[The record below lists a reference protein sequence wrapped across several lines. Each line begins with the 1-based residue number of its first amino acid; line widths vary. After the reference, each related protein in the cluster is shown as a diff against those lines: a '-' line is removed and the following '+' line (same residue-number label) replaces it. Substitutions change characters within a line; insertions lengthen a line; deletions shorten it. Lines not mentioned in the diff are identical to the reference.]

1 MPLPTPFPVL
11 ATSASDIHSQSL
23 SQPHCPPSS
32 SFASFNHGLP
42 GLNDTDVL
50 GEDDIFS
57 LLDPDFSSDLSSLS
71 KLLTPINTVAS
82 SATSSDV
89 SGFPKCRSVSF
100 DGCLSRALGVVKEL
114 LSNTITSTST
124 RLEKHGHENSP
135 SQLPKIQAIVVE
147 NEQTIDAICVVLQ
160 CPCSQDIYLLTIL
173 SLITFKILDRYAA
186 AVQET
191 VRPSECPSPN
201 RATVPEYSHNLLTRS
216 DHGLERLNNV
226 NGHHTDDEEPGHLA
240 AQLVLGEL
248 HRAQRLINQ
257 LAKRFK
263 EHRVRKEGM
272 TTISGATCISDSLS
286 STGVT
291 TSPFS
296 DSMLDYLEI
305 EIRKR
310 LRSLSSEIIDIL
322 RKR

>member
-1 MPLPTPFPVL
+1 M
-11 ATSASDIHSQSL
+11 
-23 SQPHCPPSS
+23 
-32 SFASFNHGLP
+32 
-42 GLNDTDVL
+42 NDTDIL
-50 GEDDIFS
+50 GEDDLFS

-71 KLLTPINTVAS
+71 KLLTPTNTVAS
-82 SATSSDV
+82 SATNSDV

-100 DGCLSRALGVVKEL
+100 DGCLSRALGVFKEL
-114 LSNTITSTST
+114 LSNTTTSTST
-124 RLEKHGHENSP
+124 RLKKHGHENSP
-135 SQLPKIQAIVVE
+135 SKLPTIQAIVVE
-147 NEQTIDAICVVLQ
+147 NEQIIDAICVVLQ
-160 CPCSQDIYLLTIL
+160 CSCSQDIYLLTIL
-173 SLITFKILDRYAA
+173 SLITFKILDWYAA

-191 VRPSECPSPN
+191 VRPSGCSGPN
-201 RATVPEYSHNLLTRS
+201 HATVPEYSHNSLTRS
-216 DHGLERLNNV
+216 DHGLECLNNV
-226 NGHHTDDEEPGHLA
+226 NGHHTDDEEPSHLA

-263 EHRVRKEGM
+263 EHRVCKEGM
-272 TTISGATCISDSLS
+272 TTVSSATCISDSLS

-296 DSMLDYLEI
+296 DSMLDHLEI

-310 LRSLSSEIIDIL
+310 LRSLSSEIIDML